1 MPLLKTPEVTT
12 ASKPY
17 RSAVVAVVVR
27 TQATR
32 PPHFRTL
39 PVISVRTAMTAP
51 THSLSV
57 RPEHL
62 PVPPDWVLR
71 LRIGSASTQ
80 QVASPRLTPGYRAD
94 RDLPGRGP
102 CTPLEVR
109 VSARDVHPTSL
120 MLRGG
125 EDLVERLPEA
135 EPAVTDGEFRGDREP
150 TAFRLDEQ
158 FAPALRAFPHA
169 DPEESH
175 KHLRRP
181 PPDCRRVRIGS
192 GRKKSHRCKQ
202 QQSVEHPS
210 PPTLPGSKY

>member
-12 ASKPY
+12 ASNPY
-17 RSAVVAVVVR
+17 RSAVVAVFVG

-71 LRIGSASTQ
+71 LRVGSASTQ

-109 VSARDVHPTSL
+109 VSARDVDEAALVELAQS
-120 MLRGG
+120 RGNADG
-125 EDLVERLPEA
+125 QAQEASHIHGRAEQPVERL
-135 EPAVTDGEFRGDREP
+135 
-150 TAFRLDEQ
+150 TARILEHEHGRTGVAHEVQ
-158 FAPALRAFPHA
+158 RPH
-169 DPEESH
+169 
-175 KHLRRP
+175 RP
-181 PPDCRRVRIGS
+181 PPVQLILQFVFVDEAI
-192 GRKKSHRCKQ
+192 
-202 QQSVEHPS
+202 EA
-210 PPTLPGSKY
+210 